1 METASSEHPSSLT
14 AGPGMHVAIAFI
26 TGAGEEQL
34 EFDIV
39 PDENADFARGY
50 LGQGTP
56 LAQSIMGKPAGA
68 VVPYEVEDVDEVK
81 VLSVAP
87 SQVAP
92 PKDVK
97 ARRQETLRKAVEE
110 SDRTN
115 AVIFASSFSGK
126 WGDYDP
132 TGFLTEDE
140 ETRSRQKREKDKK
153 DGE

>member
-1 METASSEHPSSLT
+1 MAAKKDMKPDSLL
-14 AGPGMHVAIAFI
+14 AGLGMHVTVAFLLE
-26 TGAGEEQL
+26 AGEERH

-39 PDENADFARGY
+39 PDENADFTRGY

-56 LAQSIMGKPAGA
+56 LARAILGQPAGA
-68 VVPYEVEDVDEVK
+68 TVPYPVEDVKNVK
-81 VLSVAP
+81 ILAVAP
-87 SQVAP
+87 AQAAP

-97 ARRQETLRKAVEE
+97 ARRQEVLRKAVEE

-132 TGFLTEDE
+132 TGFLSQEE
-140 ETRSRQKREKDKK
+140 ETGPRDKPSKDAEK
-153 DGE
+153 